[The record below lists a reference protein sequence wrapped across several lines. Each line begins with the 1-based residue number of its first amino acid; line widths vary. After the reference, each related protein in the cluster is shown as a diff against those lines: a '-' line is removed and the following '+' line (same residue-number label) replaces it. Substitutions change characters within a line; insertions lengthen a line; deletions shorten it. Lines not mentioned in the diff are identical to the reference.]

1 MKKMIKKYKNDIILL
16 GIILIVAL
24 ITIII
29 VNITKKE
36 GTFVVVLYDQ
46 NEVAKYSINDDIEI
60 KLTYEEN
67 KYNTL
72 VIKDKKV
79 YILDASCKD
88 HICVRHNKISMIGET
103 IVCLP
108 NKTVIKIIGDGEQID
123 VTT

>member
-16 GIILIVAL
+16 GIIIIVAL
-24 ITIII
+24 VAI
-29 VNITKKE
+29 VVVNVTKKQ
-36 GTFVVVLYDQ
+36 GTYVVVIYDQ
-46 NEVAKYSINDDIEI
+46 KEVAKYSIKDDIEI

-72 VIKDKKV
+72 VIKDEKV

-88 HICVRHNKISMIGET
+88 HICVKHHKISMIGET

-108 NKTVIKIIGDGEQID
+108 NKTVVKIIGNDNEID

>member
-1 MKKMIKKYKNDIILL
+1 MIKKYKNDLILL
-16 GIILIVAL
+16 GTITILAI

-29 VNITKKE
+29 VCATKKE
-36 GTFVVVLYDQ
+36 GTFVVIVYDQ
-46 NEVAKYSINDDIEI
+46 REVAKYPIKDDIEI

-72 VIKDKKV
+72 VIKDNKV

-88 HICVRHNKISMIGET
+88 HICVKHKKISMIGET